1 VAFFTSKLV
10 ASQMGTKYLGSKTIG
25 SFALCPILWIK
36 WVSNVFLKNIK
47 ISGEKKKLLLNLTII
62 KIYVMK

>member
-25 SFALCPILWIK
+25 SFASCPILWIK

-47 ISGEKKKLLLNLTII
+47 IR
-62 KIYVMK
+62 